1 MKVNALRQ
9 FIGRLLMTISMAI
22 STVIP
27 IRVDVSE
34 SHVLN
39 HDWPAHARLH
49 EVWLLA
55 SGAMF
60 GLVALYFIWLFRRDR
75 RLGVIFGGLVLACQL
90 GGFFVAAAAAD
101 LYGGLLV
108 DPMTAPKMP
117 GNDLMFGISA
127 NLFIFTVGFVILV
140 LGYILARP
148 ARTAV

>member
-1 MKVNALRQ
+1 
-9 FIGRLLMTISMAI
+9 MTISMAI

-60 GLVALYFIWLFRRDR
+60 GLVALYFIWLFKRDR
-75 RLGVIFGGLVLACQL
+75 RLGIAIGGLLLACQL
-90 GGFFVAAAAAD
+90 GGFFVAAATAD
-101 LYGGLLV
+101 LYGGVLV
-108 DPMTAPKMP
+108 DPRTAPQMP
-117 GNDLMFGISA
+117 GNDLMFGFSA
-127 NLFIFTVGFVILV
+127 NLFIFTAGFVLLV
-140 LGYILARP
+140 LGLFLARP
-148 ARTAV
+148 ARTAI